1 MKVLHIGKY
10 YPPFFGGIEKVNFDL
25 VEGLNKHDIQ
35 TDVLCF
41 NHLKGQS
48 FENTKYKITRSKT
61 LINVFSTPIS
71 LSFFWKLRRIKK
83 DYDIVHIHLPNPIAS
98 IALQYS
104 GFKGKVVLHWHS
116 DIVKQKKL
124 KLLYG
129 PFEKAILK
137 RADKIIVTS
146 PNYLEASET
155 LKPYLSKCAVIP
167 IGIDSSE
174 FPTNIPFREKLENE
188 TKGKKVIFSLGRL
201 IYYKGF
207 EYLIDAAKQLPNHA
221 VVYIGGV
228 GELNSVLSEQIKS
241 NNLEERVKL
250 IGKIPFN
257 EIGEYYRRAD
267 VFCLPSN
274 ERSEAFGV
282 VLIEAMSFG
291 CPVVCCNIKGSGVP
305 WVATD
310 NKNALIVPPFDSKG
324 LSYALLELINDA
336 KKRGEFSEASL
347 HRYERLF
354 QLNSMLDSTIS
365 LYRDVMN
372 TKKDTC

>member
-25 VEGLNKHDIQ
+25 VEGLNKRSIH

-41 NHLKGQS
+41 NHSKGQS
-48 FENTKYKITRSKT
+48 IENGKYKILRSKT

-71 LSFFWKLRRIKK
+71 ISFFWKLRRIKK
-83 DYDIVHIHLPNPIAS
+83 DYDIIHIHLPNPIAS

-129 PFEKAILK
+129 PFERSILK

-146 PNYLEASET
+146 PNYLEASES
-155 LKPYLSKCAVIP
+155 LKPYLSKCVVIP

-174 FPTNIPFREKLENE
+174 FAPNPALREKVENE

-207 EYLIDAAKQLPNHA
+207 EYLIEAAKELPNDTII
-221 VVYIGGV
+221 YIGGV
-228 GELNSVLSEQIKS
+228 GELGMVLSQQIKS
-241 NNLEERVKL
+241 NNLEDRVKL
-250 IGKIPFN
+250 LGKIPFN
-257 EIGEYYRRAD
+257 EISEYYRRAD
-267 VFCLPSN
+267 IFCLPSN

-282 VLIEAMSFG
+282 VLIEAMSFS
-291 CPVVCCNIKGSGVP
+291 CPIVCCDIKGSGVP
-305 WVATD
+305 WVARD
-310 NKNALIVPPFDSKG
+310 KINALVVKPFDSKE
-324 LSYALLELINDA
+324 LSNALSELIRDNE
-336 KKRGEFSEASL
+336 KREAFSKASL
-347 HRYERLF
+347 DRYKGMFR
-354 QLNSMLDSTIS
+354 LNSMLDSIILLYQDMLYSSKIS
-365 LYRDVMN
+365 
-372 TKKDTC
+372 

>member
-25 VEGLNKHDIQ
+25 VEGLNKRSIH

-41 NHLKGQS
+41 NHSKGQS
-48 FENTKYKITRSKT
+48 IENGKYKILRSKT

-71 LSFFWKLRRIKK
+71 ISFFWKLRRIKK
-83 DYDIVHIHLPNPIAS
+83 DYDIIHIHLPNPIAS

-104 GFKGKVVLHWHS
+104 GFKRKVVLHWHS

-129 PFEKAILK
+129 PFERSILK

-146 PNYLEASET
+146 PNYLEASES
-155 LKPYLSKCAVIP
+155 LKPYLSKCVIIP

-174 FPTNIPFREKLENE
+174 FSTNLPFREKLEHE
-188 TKGKKVIFSLGRL
+188 TKGTKVIFSLGRL

-207 EYLIDAAKQLPNHA
+207 DYLIDAAKQLPNDA

-228 GELNSVLSEQIKS
+228 GELNSVLSQQIKS
-241 NNLEERVKL
+241 NNLEDRVKL
-250 IGKIPFN
+250 LGKIPFN
-257 EIGEYYRRAD
+257 EISEYYRRAD
-267 VFCLPSN
+267 IFCLPSN

-282 VLIEAMSFG
+282 VLIEAMSFK
-291 CPVVCCNIKGSGVP
+291 CPIVCCEINGSGVP
-305 WVATD
+305 WVAGY
-310 NKNALIVPPFDSKG
+310 NKSAVIVKPSNSDSLAEGINALLSNDFKREN
-324 LSYALLELINDA
+324 LSYQSFNRYNEL
-336 KKRGEFSEASL
+336 F
-347 HRYERLF
+347 RLDD
-354 QLNSMLDSTIS
+354 MI
-365 LYRDVMN
+365 
-372 TKKDTC
+372 KDTVNIYKELVK